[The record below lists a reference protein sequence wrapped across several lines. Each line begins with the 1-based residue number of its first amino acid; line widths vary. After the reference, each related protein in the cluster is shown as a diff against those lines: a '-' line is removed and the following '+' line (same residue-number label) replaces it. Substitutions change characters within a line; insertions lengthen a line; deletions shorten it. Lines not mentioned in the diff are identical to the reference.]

1 MATSLH
7 PLARYQCLVID
18 DFQGMRSMLRD
29 MLRECGAKDIEM
41 AASGKEA
48 ISLLAERKF
57 DIVLCDY
64 NLGAGRNGQQV
75 LEEAKLR
82 NLIGPACTWIMIT
95 AEKSADWIMGAV
107 EYQPD
112 AYLIK
117 PITTELLLNRLE
129 RIAAKKRAFADIDQA
144 IVNKQ
149 FLRAIAL
156 CDDRLKT
163 DAANA
168 AELQRIKGQLL
179 LSAGN
184 LDAARTLFEQVLAAR
199 ELAWARTGL
208 GRVCYERGDYTA
220 ARDHLT
226 QVIAAQRTYLEAYD
240 WLARAQQAL
249 GDDEA
254 AEAVLA
260 DALKLSP
267 NSPQRQKNLGQL
279 AMKRGD
285 LAIADAAFRKS
296 ILVGEHSILKTPDAY
311 IGLAKVCSA
320 SDNNAEALK
329 VLGAVQRQFDS
340 DDVKLR
346 AKSAEGLI
354 YKQEHQL
361 AKANTLAAEVDELL
375 KGGGGQPD
383 DAASIEAA
391 ELLLATGR
399 KDSAVRLLQQVVK
412 NNHENQGL
420 IAQVQTVFDSAG
432 MRQEGAQLVEGSRR
446 EALDLMN
453 RGVLLARD
461 GKLSEAIDAMRAAS
475 TALPNNA
482 RVLLNFASVA
492 VLYLQREGPDRALVA
507 ESRQA
512 LLRANQ
518 LSPGEKRFAQ
528 LMDALALLA

>member
-1 MATSLH
+1 MSSN
-7 PLARYQCLVID
+7 PLAPYQCLVVD

-29 MLRECGAKDIEM
+29 MLRDCGAKNIEM
-41 AASGKEA
+41 SSSGKEA
-48 ISLLAERKF
+48 IALLAENKF

-64 NLGAGRNGQQV
+64 NLGSGKNGQQV

-82 NLIGPACTWIMIT
+82 HLIGPACTWIMIT
-95 AEKSADWIMGAV
+95 AEKSSDWIMGAV

-129 RIAAKKRAFADIDQA
+129 RIAAKKQAFAEIDQA

-156 CDDRLKT
+156 CDSKLKT
-163 DAANA
+163 DTANA

-179 LSAGN
+179 LNAGD
-184 LDAARTLFEQVLAAR
+184 LDAARKQFEQVLTLR

-208 GRVCYERGDYTA
+208 GRVCYEQGDYTA
-220 ARDHLT
+220 ARDHLL
-226 QVIAAQRTYLEAYD
+226 QVVQTQRTYLEAYD

-249 GDDEA
+249 GDNEA

-285 LAIADAAFRKS
+285 LTTADEAFRKS
-296 ILVGEHSILKTPDAY
+296 IQVGEHSILKTPDAY

-320 SDNNAEALK
+320 SGNGGEALK
-329 VLGAVQRQFDS
+329 VLTAVQRQFDS

-354 YKQEHQL
+354 YKQEHRL
-361 AKANTLAAEVDELL
+361 AQANTLAAEVDELL
-375 KGGGGQPD
+375 QASTELHD

-399 KDSAVRLLQQVVK
+399 KDSAVKLLQQVVR
-412 NNHENQGL
+412 NNHENKGL
-420 IAQVQTVFDSAG
+420 IAQVQTVFDGAG
-432 MRQEGAQLVEGSRR
+432 MQQEGAVLVEGSRR
-446 EALDLMN
+446 EAVDLMN

-461 GKLSEAIDAMRAAS
+461 GKLVEALDAMRAAKI
-475 TALPNNA
+475 ALPNNA
-482 RVLLNFASVA
+482 RVLLNFAYVA
-492 VLYLQREGPDRALVA
+492 VLLLQRDGANRELIA

-512 LLRANQ
+512 LLHANQ

-528 LMDALALLA
+528 LMEALALLAG